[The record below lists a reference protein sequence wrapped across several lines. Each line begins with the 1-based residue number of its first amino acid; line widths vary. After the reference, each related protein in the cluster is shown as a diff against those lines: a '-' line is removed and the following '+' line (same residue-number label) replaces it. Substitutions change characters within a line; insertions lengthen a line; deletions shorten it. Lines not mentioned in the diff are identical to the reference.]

1 MAIKPYSEAST
12 KHSLVSAGFA
22 TPEDILTPL
31 HRGHS
36 QLNYKLSIARSSTHN
51 TTSCFFIK
59 QFTDTASFQQTLTI
73 YRSLHHTQLTLP
85 IIKALSAQQVI
96 IQPWIEATA
105 VDQSILS
112 VSDKV
117 SVLVDALTRL
127 HQHQAQL
134 PTLKLPELL
143 TSAFS
148 HIQQS
153 QLKKELYGF
162 SKPTLN
168 QFINTI
174 TPQQTSLCHLDLSFG
189 NILLSPIT
197 TANNNNAP
205 QIIDWEYAARSHPII
220 DISNAACINRL
231 SSQEINHLLS
241 SYQAYRC
248 LDNSLLA
255 TAIDFSTLLATA
267 WYIRKAEITNQEIW
281 KTEAHQIF
289 DWRNSVIPIRP

>member
-1 MAIKPYSEAST
+1 MAIRPYSEAST

-22 TPEDILTPL
+22 TSEDILTPL

-36 QLNYKLSIARSSTHN
+36 QLNYKLSITRSSTHN

-59 QFTDTASFQQTLTI
+59 QFTDSASFQQTLTI
-73 YRSLHHTQLTLP
+73 YQSLQHTQLTLP
-85 IIKALSAQQVI
+85 IINALSAQQVI
-96 IQPWIEATA
+96 IQPWLEATA
-105 VDQSILS
+105 VDQSALPL
-112 VSDKV
+112 SDKV
-117 SVLVDALTRL
+117 SALVDALTHL
-127 HQHQAQL
+127 HQHQTQL

-143 TSAFS
+143 SSAFS

-168 QFINTI
+168 RFINAI
-174 TPQQTSLCHLDLSFG
+174 TPLQTSLCHLDLSFG
-189 NILLSPIT
+189 NILLSSVT
-197 TANNNNAP
+197 TANNNNSP

-231 SSQEINHLLS
+231 PSQEIKHLLS
-241 SYQAYRC
+241 SYQKYRY

-255 TAIDFSTLLATA
+255 MAIDFSTLLATA
-267 WYIRKAEITNQEIW
+267 WYIQKAEITKQEIW
-281 KTEAHQIF
+281 NTEAHQIF
-289 DWRNSVIPIRP
+289 DWRKSVIVSQ